1 MDEWQDSV
9 WLQEQLAASLTMLA
23 GAWAAIPQ
31 ERWAALPPERIRRM
45 SSWPAQLH
53 LYHLY
58 QYERITVAFAAIW
71 QEGGRELTRE
81 EEAELVR
88 PYREQETGW
97 QQLSGAETM
106 AGMREQRRILLA
118 QLAQT
123 SDWDAVHDILVGT
136 HNLRWVIAKCFQHTL
151 EHTTTLLQLALF
163 WDRTGF
169 RGG

>member
-1 MDEWQDSV
+1 MNEWQDSA
-9 WLQEQLAASLTMLA
+9 WLQEQLAASMTMLA
-23 GAWAAIPQ
+23 GAWAAIPE
-31 ERWAALPPERIRRM
+31 ERRAVLPPERIRRM

-58 QYERITVAFAAIW
+58 QYERITVAIAAAW
-71 QEGGRELTRE
+71 LDGGTTLTDE

-88 PYREQETGW
+88 PYREQEIRW
-97 QQLSGAETM
+97 QQLGAAETM
-106 AGMREQRRILLA
+106 AGMREQRQALLA

-123 SDWDAVHDILVGT
+123 TDWDTVNDVLFGE

-151 EHTTTLLQLALF
+151 EHSTTLMQLALF
-163 WDRTGF
+163 WDRSGF